1 MSQSTGMARLTSA
14 RSQNARWAVWHRA
27 IGILVST
34 AVLVLF
40 LIQFLQIAQFNAHG
54 IGVTI
59 DVTHKGLLFSSVNP
73 DQPAARA
80 GLRSGDLLISV
91 NGHRIHSFKD
101 YDAAVIPAEKN
112 GKPLHMEILRGKK
125 HISVTLT
132 PGIPFPW
139 IFALATFLTTLA
151 YLLIALVAWFQV
163 PADPRA
169 RLLAAFSAAVALEL
183 AAPAGAYGSIA
194 WWVFGNLWFYL
205 INGLQIGLL
214 FHLASVIPKPAPW
227 IKRHPW
233 IVRAYYWIGIG
244 FAILG
249 PLSLFTE
256 VFWKQVLPWTSDQIL
271 ETFNT
276 GITVWAF
283 AIIAI
288 LAYQA
293 HRAVGPIERQH
304 AMLVLIGLMPWALFS
319 LILELVGR
327 TGYTTSQWLNIV
339 QLLVLLPCP
348 IAIFIAIYRLHLF
361 DIELVIKRSLV
372 YSTLTILMIG
382 LFYGVLSLAGMFL
395 SQTTAGVTSVWV
407 ISATTLLLGLLFW
420 PMRKKIQE
428 IIDRRLFPER
438 MALRQRLVQVAADVP
453 ALGDISAIGKHLVH
467 EVTSAFG
474 VTSTALFIADPRSGV
489 VVALASDAP
498 NADLLLESSLLI
510 DSEDPGLQLLKTTDR
525 PLKAQHV
532 ASLSPSL
539 GIRLAPLNAAV
550 VSALVTGNQ
559 LVGLLTLGEK
569 RDHEP
574 FSAEEIDLLSL
585 FSRHAAT
592 ILQNV
597 RLFHSATYEGLT
609 GLLRREAILDVLGRE
624 LERADRY
631 QRPLSVAMAD
641 LDHFKRVNDRHGH
654 LAGDAV
660 LKQVATALKR
670 NLRSTDSIGRYGGEE
685 FLMVLPE
692 STLPQACAVANKLRV
707 AIEEMRIVI
716 SPEHTLQMTISIGV
730 AVVSPKE
737 GQTMPTPLEII
748 NEADERL
755 LTAKRQG
762 RNQIVPDLGHE

>member
-1 MSQSTGMARLTSA
+1 MTRSYDVPGPSAAAAQDAGRSRWRLRIGLLGSL
-14 RSQNARWAVWHRA
+14 AV
-27 IGILVST
+27 V
-34 AVLVLF
+34 VLLT
-40 LIQFLQIAQFNAHG
+40 IQFLQIAQFDAHA

-59 DVTHKGLLFSSVNP
+59 ESTKKGLLLTSVIAG
-73 DQPAARA
+73 QPASRA
-80 GLRSGDLLISV
+80 GIRPGDLLLSV
-91 NGHRIHSFKD
+91 NGHPVHSFQD
-101 YDAAVIPAEKN
+101 YDAIVIPAERS
-112 GKPLHMEILRGKK
+112 GQPLRLSVFRHGHPVAIL
-125 HISVTLT
+125 LT

-139 IFALATFLTTLA
+139 VFALATFLTTLA
-151 YLLIALVAWFQV
+151 YLLIALVSWFQL
-163 PADPRA
+163 PSDPRS
-169 RLLAAFSAAVALEL
+169 RLLAAFTFAVALEL
-183 AAPAGAYGSIA
+183 ASPTGDYGPAF
-194 WWVFGNLWFYL
+194 WWFFGNIWFYV

-227 IKRHPW
+227 IERHPW
-233 IVRAYYWIGIG
+233 IVKAYYWVGLA
-244 FAILG
+244 FAVLG
-249 PLSLFTE
+249 PVTLFTE
-256 VFWKQVLPWTSDQIL
+256 NFWKHILPWTYSDFL
-271 ETFNT
+271 GGFNLA
-276 GITVWAF
+276 ITVWAF
-283 AIIAI
+283 AILSI

-293 HRAVGPIERQH
+293 RRATTVIERQH
-304 AMLVLIGLMPWALFS
+304 AILVLIGLVPWAVFS
-319 LILELVGR
+319 LVLEGIGQ
-327 TGYTTSQWLNIV
+327 TGYTASLWLNII

-372 YSTLTILMIG
+372 YSTLTVLMLG
-382 LFYGVLSLAGMFL
+382 LFYGALSLAGMFL
-395 SQTTAGVTSVWV
+395 SQTTAGVPSVWV

-420 PMRKKIQE
+420 PMRRKIQE
-428 IIDRRLFPER
+428 IIDRRLFPEH

-474 VTSTALFIADPRSGV
+474 VTSTSLFIADPKSGV

-510 DSEDPGLQLLKTTDR
+510 DSQDPGLSLLKTANR

-532 ASLSPSL
+532 AAISPSL
-539 GIRLAPLNAAV
+539 SMRLAPLNASV
-550 VSALVTGNQ
+550 VAALVTGTE

-574 FSAEEIDLLSL
+574 FGAEEVDLLSL

-631 QRPLSVAMAD
+631 RRPLAVAMAD
-641 LDHFKRVNDRHGH
+641 LDHFKRVNDQHGH
-654 LAGDAV
+654 LAGDTV

-670 NLRSTDSIGRYGGEE
+670 NLRSTDSVGRYGGEE

-692 STLPQACAVANKLRV
+692 STMPQAWAVANKLRL
-707 AIEEMRIVI
+707 AIATMKIGI
-716 SPEHTLQMTISIGV
+716 APTIDLHMTISIGLAV
-730 AVVSPKE
+730 AFPKDGE
-737 GQTMPTPLEII
+737 IMPTPLEII
-748 NEADERL
+748 NKADERL
-755 LTAKRQG
+755 LLAKRKG
-762 RNQIVPDLGHE
+762 RNQVVPHAGDA